1 MLQRILY
8 QSSRNREIFYLN
20 DKREIMDKKIDTK
33 RSWPKGY
40 EPKEETEEDLTAR
53 LGLLETIL
61 KAKPEKKASTDIFKV
76 MATRR
81 STRKFS

>member
-1 MLQRILY
+1 
-8 QSSRNREIFYLN
+8 
-20 DKREIMDKKIDTK
+20 MDKKIDQS

-40 EPKEETEEDLTAR
+40 EPKEESGEDLSTR

-61 KAKPEKKASTDIFKV
+61 KAKPEKKASSDIFKV

-81 STRKFS
+81 STRKFSKNPVEKWKIDKQTTRHMSIRL